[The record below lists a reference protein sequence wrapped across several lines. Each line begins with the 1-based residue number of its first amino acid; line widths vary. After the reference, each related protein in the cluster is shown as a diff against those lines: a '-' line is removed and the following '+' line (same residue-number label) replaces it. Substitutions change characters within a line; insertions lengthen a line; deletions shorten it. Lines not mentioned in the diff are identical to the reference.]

1 MVWMESWVSLV
12 LKALLVQK
20 ARREIK
26 VIRALGWCF
35 LKSIMGFSLLISSSL
50 NAASLRGTKDKLDPL
65 GLQGHQDPEVPQE
78 ILAKMVLEGCLAFR
92 VSQESQVNKG
102 WQDLKGL
109 QDKRVLLECLVFLGK
124 MDKWENLVCLA

>member
-1 MVWMESWVSLV
+1 M
-12 LKALLVQK
+12 
-20 ARREIK
+20 
-26 VIRALGWCF
+26 IRALGVCQA
-35 LKSIMGFSLLISSSL
+35 SPQSLLCTVIRSSPS
-50 NAASLRGTKDKLDPL
+50 RGTKDKLDPL

>member
-1 MVWMESWVSLV
+1 M
-12 LKALLVQK
+12 
-20 ARREIK
+20 
-26 VIRALGWCF
+26 IRALGWCF

-102 WQDLKGL
+102 WQDLRGL